1 MLQKALPEPHP
12 EPSHGPPSGEEG
24 DRSPRQVPQLRH
36 FLQTWPVQNFS
47 SVFTELVRSPPN
59 EGPASLVQMGGWAL
73 CTAPTL
79 RTLRDIT
86 RPPCRTL
93 MGSPVW
99 ALAFDPGCLSCWALA
114 PCWAQGP
121 PSAAGVGCALYG
133 RTDGLGKA
141 SRRRFLGR
149 GHPASPGSRARPLVR
164 PSGKH
169 PTPTAEP
176 RGSCRDLQ
184 LCSPQTR
191 HRSGW
196 LGDTW
201 CQAGLGVGDRR
212 IGCRLL
218 TGSRA
223 PCPRPALFHFKGSW
237 ELGF

>member
-1 MLQKALPEPHP
+1 MLQKALPELHP
-12 EPSHGPPSGEEG
+12 EPSHGPLSGEEG

-59 EGPASLVQMGGWAL
+59 EGPTFSVQMGGWAL

-79 RTLRDIT
+79 RTPRDIT

-99 ALAFDPGCLSCWALA
+99 ALAFGPGCLS
-114 PCWAQGP
+114 CWAQGP
-121 PSAAGVGCALYG
+121 PSAAAVGCALYG
-133 RTDGLGKA
+133 CTDGLRKA

-164 PSGKH
+164 PSREH

-176 RGSCRDLQ
+176 RGSCQDLQ
-184 LCSPQTR
+184 LCSPRTR
-191 HRSGW
+191 HSSGW
-196 LGDTW
+196 LGDSW
-201 CQAGLGVGDRR
+201 CQAGLGAGDRR